1 MGARCAWFS
10 PCRPKPRT
18 VCVGDTSRAVCHRVW
33 LSTGCTSGMLGSVPD
48 APRVMFER
56 VCPAGSCLGPKPV
69 LCFFDLCFLLCL
81 CSVCTRSVLASSSC
95 PGCRAVLISAVR
107 TGGWVAAS
115 RSQSW
120 DLPGQ
125 GQVAGVG
132 PLLPALSIAGLVSVW
147 RWFRGLHLEPF
158 PLLHQVVQ
166 VHFLCCQ

>member
-1 MGARCAWFS
+1 MLVTLAGPFVIACGSALAVPLGCWAPS
-10 PCRPKPRT
+10 PTPPELCLKAS
-18 VCVGDTSRAVCHRVW
+18 VLQVLVSGQSLSCVSLTCVSYW
-33 LSTGCTSGMLGSVPD
+33 
-48 APRVMFER
+48 
-56 VCPAGSCLGPKPV
+56 
-69 LCFFDLCFLLCL
+69 CL

-147 RWFRGLHLEPF
+147 RWFRGLHSEPF
-158 PLLHQVVQ
+158 PPLHQVVQ
-166 VHFLCCQ
+166 VHFLC